1 MELALADIMNNQ
13 SILQDIK
20 LDVLQN
26 NDGCHLDAVMR
37 TFINY
42 YVDYKELLGVLGPP
56 CSETVEPVASELI
69 TFWRN
74 THMCLCVCG
83 ALESINPMPR
93 MCFGITISSSRP
105 RTLNDV
111 STHTQ

>member
-1 MELALADIMNNQ
+1 MVQCSIFIIFIAGVKGAIEMALIDIGNNQ

-20 LDVLQN
+20 LTVLEN

-56 CSETVEPVASELI
+56 CSETVEPVASESVVSIL
-69 TFWRN
+69 
-74 THMCLCVCG
+74 LCRLV
-83 ALESINPMPR
+83 R
-93 MCFGITISSSRP
+93 RK
-105 RTLNDV
+105 
-111 STHTQ
+111 

>member
-20 LDVLQN
+20 LDVLRN

-69 TFWRN
+69 LLCTSVGN
-74 THMCLCVCG
+74 ICVCASVVPLNQLIPCG
-83 ALESINPMPR
+83 ECVLESQFQVRGHAHIE
-93 MCFGITISSSRP
+93 
-105 RTLNDV
+105 
-111 STHTQ
+111 